1 MQNQRL
7 IKTYHRSSCN
17 KLQNFSTREAT
28 LGRLKLFREYFPR
41 EFPEVWK
48 ALPINVEYQISSWGR
63 IIHLKSYRG
72 KKRELV
78 PTMKMEKYPF
88 ITITL
93 NGKRK
98 GISLRKLVKL
108 MFDLPRLIS

>member
-7 IKTYHRSSCN
+7 IKTYQKSSCN
-17 KLQNFSTREAT
+17 KLVAIPPREAT
-28 LGRLKLFREYFPR
+28 ISKIIQLREYFPR
-41 EFPEVWK
+41 EYPEVWK

-78 PTMKMEKYPF
+78 PSMKMEKYPF